1 MKIQSA
7 VRLTEVE
14 VKRLLDHFDDSS
26 DTPLHE
32 GLDFISYSE
41 KLSKNAHF
49 ILILENDKM
58 MAFLAYYL
66 NDENHFA
73 YVPQVVVHREGRHK
87 GLGHKMFAALEES
100 LDSNYD
106 TIQLEVLK
114 SNRNARKFYERE
126 GFTDKEERN
135 ERILLVKRR
144 KI

>member
-14 VKRLLDHFDDSS
+14 VKHLLDHFDDSS

-41 KLSKNAHF
+41 KLSKYALF

-58 MAFLAYYL
+58 MAFLSYYL
-66 NDENHFA
+66 NDEGCFA

-87 GLGHKMFAALEES
+87 GLGHKMFVALEES
-100 LDSNYD
+100 LNSNYE

-114 SNRNARKFYERE
+114 SNHNARKFYERE
-126 GFTDKEERN
+126 GFTYKEERN
-135 ERILLVKRR
+135 ERILLVKHR